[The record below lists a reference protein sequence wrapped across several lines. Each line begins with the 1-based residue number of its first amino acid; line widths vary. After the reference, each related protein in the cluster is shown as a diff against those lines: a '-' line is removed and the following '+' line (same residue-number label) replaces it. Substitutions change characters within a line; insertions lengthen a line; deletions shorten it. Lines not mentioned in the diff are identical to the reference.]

1 VKGDPIV
8 KALGIFTAGMVTA
21 VAALALVV
29 AVRSL
34 PDVQR
39 YLKIRSM

>member
-1 VKGDPIV
+1 MRI
-8 KALGIFTAGMVTA
+8 LGYGTAITL
-21 VAALALVV
+21 ALAGTVLAAV

-39 YLKIRSM
+39 YLKMRSI

>member
-1 VKGDPIV
+1 V

-21 VAALALVV
+21 VAALAMVV